1 MSRDATRRKV
11 NLILNCGSSSV
22 KYKVFVSGAET
33 CLARGVVEKVGS
45 PQAIVRHCDRAG
57 EKDREVADIKNHKQA
72 IQTVLSFLISGGQA
86 IIQEKSQIKAVGHRV
101 VHGGKYSQP
110 VVITKEVKKYL
121 QDVTFELAPLHNPY
135 NFEGIEAVEQVL
147 PGVPNV
153 AVFDTAFHQTL
164 PDYAYMYGIPYRFF
178 KKHLIRKYGFHGT
191 SHQFVSSV
199 ASRLLKKRISEL
211 KIITV
216 HLGNGSSLAAI
227 KNGKCVDTSM
237 GFTPLEGVMMGT
249 RSGDIDPAAVLHL
262 MMAEELGIH
271 ETDTILNKQSGLLGV
286 SGTSNDMREILKSM
300 KSGDARA
307 ALAFN
312 MFCYRVKKYIGSY
325 LAVLN
330 GADAIVFTAGIG
342 ENSAKTREEIL
353 KNAENLGI
361 IIDVRKNRTVKPE
374 KPALISGK
382 NSKVAVFVIP
392 TNEELM
398 ISKIMDKINLRH
410 R

>member
-1 MSRDATRRKV
+1 MTKETPVHKV

-22 KYKVFVSGAET
+22 KYKVFVSSADT
-33 CLARGVVEKVGS
+33 CLARGVVEKIGS
-45 PQAIVRHCDRAG
+45 PQAIVRHYDSAG
-57 EKDREVADIKNHKQA
+57 EKGQEVADIKNHKQA
-72 IQTVLSFLISGGQA
+72 IQSVINFLISG
-86 IIQEKSQIKAVGHRV
+86 EKAVIKDKKQIKAVGHRV

-110 VVITKEVKKYL
+110 VVITEEVKKYL

-135 NFEGIEAVEQVL
+135 NFEGIEAMEQIL
-147 PGVPNV
+147 PKVPNV

-191 SHQFVSSV
+191 SHQYVSSI
-199 ASRLLKKRISEL
+199 AAGILKKKISEL
-211 KIITV
+211 RIITV

-271 ETDTILNKQSGLLGV
+271 EMDTLLNKQSGLLGV
-286 SGTSNDMREILKSM
+286 SGLSNDMREILKNM
-300 KSGDARA
+300 KDGDLRA
-307 ALAFN
+307 ELAFK

-342 ENSAKTREEIL
+342 ENSWNVREEIL
-353 KNAENLGI
+353 KNMENLGI
-361 IIDVRKNRTVKPE
+361 IIDARKNRNVKSDE
-374 KPALISGK
+374 PAVISAAK
-382 NSKVAVFVIP
+382 SRVKIFVIP

-398 ISKIMDKINLRH
+398 ISKIVDKINPK
-410 R
+410 